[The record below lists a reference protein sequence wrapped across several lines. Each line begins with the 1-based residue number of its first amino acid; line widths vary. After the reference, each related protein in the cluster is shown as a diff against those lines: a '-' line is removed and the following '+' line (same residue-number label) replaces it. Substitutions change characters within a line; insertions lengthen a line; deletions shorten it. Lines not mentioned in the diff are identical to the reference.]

1 MSMNGTAMVRIG
13 PGIQRAYEISLFPVL
28 WIAPKCLYFGFL
40 ARFKMFQVMFQ
51 LMMLRMLELKYK
63 FHFPENIWAL

>member
-1 MSMNGTAMVRIG
+1 MSMNGPR
-13 PGIQRAYEISLFPVL
+13 IQRAYEISLFPVL